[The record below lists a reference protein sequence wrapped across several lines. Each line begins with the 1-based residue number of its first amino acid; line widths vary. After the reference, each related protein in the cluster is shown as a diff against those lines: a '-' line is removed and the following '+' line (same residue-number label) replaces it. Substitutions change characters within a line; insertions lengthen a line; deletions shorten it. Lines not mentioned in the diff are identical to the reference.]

1 MPVEGVRNLKNN
13 TGLYA
18 IGAGLVGAGAG
29 AAVGYYTRPFLKDGA
44 PTDEF
49 VKKVNNNLVDI
60 LDEGGKKQYFD
71 GVEGLK
77 KIDKV
82 GNAEELKELCRNNE
96 LIKQFDMLDNILEA
110 IDEAGF
116 EKVKP
121 EIKKIFQIHMD
132 SRKDVIEE
140 TLALSWD
147 KNAKKFIYNA
157 EKISKEEF
165 EVVKKAARGIQGKYA
180 AIYGSVGA
188 AVLGLGT
195 LLCCG
200 GKKSE
205 G

>member
-29 AAVGYYTRPFLKDGA
+29 VAVGYYTRPFLKYGA

-49 VKKVNNNLVDI
+49 VKKVNNNFVDI
-60 LDEGGKKQYFD
+60 LDEGGKKRYFD

-96 LIKQFDMLDNILEA
+96 LIKQFVMLDNIIDA

-121 EIKKIFQIHMD
+121 GIKEIFQIHMD
-132 SRKDVIEE
+132 ARKEVIEE
-140 TLALSWD
+140 TFALSWD
-147 KNAKKFIYNA
+147 KNAKKFIHNA

-165 EVVKKAARGIQGKYA
+165 EVVKKTARSIQGKYA

-195 LLCCG
+195 LLCSG